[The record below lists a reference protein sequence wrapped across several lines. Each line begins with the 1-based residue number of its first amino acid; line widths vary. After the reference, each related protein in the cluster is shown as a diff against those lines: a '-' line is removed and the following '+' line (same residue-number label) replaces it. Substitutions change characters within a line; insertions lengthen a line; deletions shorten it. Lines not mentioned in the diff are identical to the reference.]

1 MLKHASFLQQV
12 QNYVSSHPEVAAHIA
27 VFVQAGIEASRGESL
42 ERAADMEVALA
53 VAIAKRYNMRDELI
67 LSKLTKWQGRS
78 AINWDSVIEVLKG
91 EVK

>member
-12 QNYVSSHPEVAAHIA
+12 QNYVKDNPEVAAHIA
-27 VFVQAGIEASRGESL
+27 TFVQAGIEASRRETL

-53 VAIAKRYNMRDELI
+53 IAITKRYNMRDELI

-78 AINWDSVIEVLKG
+78 AINWDSTIEMLEK
-91 EVK
+91 K